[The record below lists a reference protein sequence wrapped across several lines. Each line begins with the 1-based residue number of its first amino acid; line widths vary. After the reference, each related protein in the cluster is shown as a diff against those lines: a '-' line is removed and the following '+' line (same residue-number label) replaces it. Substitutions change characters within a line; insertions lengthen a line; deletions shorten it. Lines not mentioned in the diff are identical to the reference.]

1 MKLAIGLVLAVCV
14 GIGCR
19 WFGIPLP
26 GPPAI
31 TGAAMAVAMASGYT
45 LTDYLLTRDSNSAP
59 SVAHFS
65 PDPSGVSLEAAL
77 DRAEVNT
84 EAAPP
89 QSHSQS
95 LPYDSK
101 PYQDQKF

>member
-31 TGAAMAVAMASGYT
+31 TGAAMAVAMATGYT
-45 LTDYLLTRDSNSAP
+45 LTDYWLTKPPAP
-59 SVAHFS
+59 PTQATHEVREHERV
-65 PDPSGVSLEAAL
+65 DPP
-77 DRAEVNT
+77 AEVAQVGSVSGGDHYH
-84 EAAPP
+84 E
-89 QSHSQS
+89 
-95 LPYDSK
+95 L
-101 PYQDQKF
+101 

>member
-1 MKLAIGLVLAVCV
+1 MKLVIGLVLAVCV

-31 TGAAMAVAMASGYT
+31 MGAAMAVAMASGYT
-45 LTDYLLTRDSNSAP
+45 LTDYLLRRQSNSGP

-65 PDPSGVSLEAAL
+65 ADRSNVSSQAAL
-77 DRAEVNT
+77 HSEEVERPGGDTPLPLGRAE
-84 EAAPP
+84 E
-89 QSHSQS
+89 
-95 LPYDSK
+95 
-101 PYQDQKF
+101 